1 MSLFYRGVKY
11 EPTSTN
17 VEVVESESGQY
28 RGATFHFHKAKSV
41 PAQNRVSGLKYRGA
55 TVR

>member
-11 EPTSTN
+11 EPTSTD
-17 VEVVESESGQY
+17 VEVVESEAGQY

-41 PAQNRVSGLKYRGA
+41 PAQGRVSGLKYRGA

>member
-1 MSLFYRGVKY
+1 MSLFYRGAKY
-11 EPTSTN
+11 EATSTP